1 MPDSNDQIPFSL
13 PVEGAI
19 AREDLIE
26 SSANLTAVEMID
38 AWPDWPGNVAILAG
52 PVGSGKSHLASI
64 WAQQAEAEILLMENL
79 NNDHALSETVQNT
92 VLENTEAG
100 GIDETALFHLINQT
114 RASGSFLLITSRTW
128 PQQWDVS
135 LPDLSSRLRGAFLVE
150 LLEPDDALLGL
161 VIHKLFA
168 DRQLEVDP
176 AVVNYLVVRMERS
189 LGVAG
194 EIVEKLDHEALAR
207 NSKITRALAGQ
218 VLQDFTSLRS

>member
-1 MPDSNDQIPFSL
+1 MPNNNEQIPFTL
-13 PVEGAI
+13 PVEDAR

-26 SSANLTAVEMID
+26 SSANFTAIEMID

-64 WAQQAEAEILLMENL
+64 WAQQAEAEIFNMEDL
-79 NNDHALSETVQNT
+79 RSEHALSGDFKNY
-92 VLENTEAG
+92 VLENADAG

-114 RASGSFLLITSRTW
+114 RANGNFLLITSRTW
-128 PQQWDVS
+128 PQSWEVT

-150 LLEPDDALLGL
+150 LLEPDDLLLGL

-194 EIVEKLDHEALAR
+194 KIVEKLDHEALAR
-207 NSKITRALAGQ
+207 NTKITKALAGK
-218 VLQDFTSLRS
+218 VLQDMTSS

>member
-1 MPDSNDQIPFSL
+1 MNNQIPFTL
-13 PVEGAI
+13 PVEDAR

-26 SSANLTAVEMID
+26 SSANLTAIEMID

-64 WAQQAEAEILLMENL
+64 WAQQAEAETFRMEYL
-79 NNDHALSETVQNT
+79 RSEHALSGNFQNY
-92 VLENTEAG
+92 VLENADAG
-100 GIDETALFHLINQT
+100 GIDETALFHLINQS
-114 RASGSFLLITSRTW
+114 RANGKFLLITSRTW
-128 PQQWDVS
+128 PQSWKVT

-150 LLEPDDALLGL
+150 LLEPDDLLLGL

-194 EIVEKLDHEALAR
+194 KIVEQLDHEALAR
-207 NSKITRALAGQ
+207 NTKITKALAGK
-218 VLQDFTSLRS
+218 VLQDMAPS

>member
-1 MPDSNDQIPFSL
+1 MPNNNNQIPFTL
-13 PVEGAI
+13 PVEDAR

-64 WAQQAEAEILLMENL
+64 WAQQADAEIFHMKDLRSE
-79 NNDHALSETVQNT
+79 HALSGNFKNY
-92 VLENTEAG
+92 VLENTDAG
-100 GIDETALFHLINQT
+100 CIDETALFHLINQA
-114 RASGSFLLITSRTW
+114 RENGKFLLITSRSW
-128 PQQWDVS
+128 PQNWEVT

-150 LLEPDDALLGL
+150 LLEPDDLLLGL

-194 EIVEKLDHEALAR
+194 EIVKKLDHEALAR
-207 NSKITRALAGQ
+207 NTKITKALAGQ
-218 VLQDFTSLRS
+218 VLQSMTSS